1 MRNHILRAAAG
12 NVATAPAYVTDNLV
26 FHIDAGD
33 TNSYSGSGT
42 TVYNL
47 IHNDSSSS
55 YNSNI
60 SHSTSDGGYWS
71 FGESPNTAYGIE
83 FEIGGNN
90 NYLNIGSND
99 FTIEMWMK
107 PTNLNGFNFSIPL
120 EYTKEYPQSGL
131 GLNDYFQF
139 FVQLFNNNNQGVINL
154 RTYYSTQNNNNAN
167 FFGTNFISTTWQ
179 NNSSWLHYVVTSDVS
194 STTRQNYKNGQFLS
208 FLSNSNFN
216 FVRNSNDNQLHIG
229 GVGTPSF
236 FPFPFI
242 GDISIVRIYN
252 GKALS
257 STEVTQNYNAEK
269 ARYGY

>member
-1 MRNHILRAAAG
+1 MRNHFLRAA
-12 NVATAPAYVTDNLV
+12 VATGPTYVTDDLA

-47 IHNDSSSS
+47 IHNDSSAS
-55 YNSNI
+55 YDSNI
-60 SHSTSDGGYWS
+60 SHSTSNGGYWS
-71 FGESPNTAYGIE
+71 FGDSPSTTTGIE

-90 NYLNIGSND
+90 NYLDIGSND

-107 PTNLNGFNFSIPL
+107 PTDLNFFNFSIPL
-120 EYTKEYPQSGL
+120 DYIKAYPQSGL
-131 GLNDYFQF
+131 TDSEHLQF
-139 FVQLFNNNNQGVINL
+139 YVNLFNVNNQGVINL
-154 RTYYSTQNNNNAN
+154 RTWYSTQNNNYSN
-167 FFGTNFISTTWQ
+167 FYGTNFISTTWP
-179 NNSSWLHYVVTSDVS
+179 NNTSWLHYVVTSDVS
-194 STTRQNYKNGQFLS
+194 STTRRIYKNGQFLS
-208 FLSNSNFN
+208 SLSNSNFN
-216 FVRNSNDNQLHIG
+216 YIRNSNDNQLHIG
-229 GVGTPSF
+229 GASTAAF
-236 FPFPFI
+236 LPFPFL

>member
-1 MRNHILRAAAG
+1 MRNHFLRAAVG
-12 NVATAPAYVTDNLV
+12 NLTTAPAYVTDDLA

-47 IHNDSSSS
+47 IYNDSSAS

-60 SHSTSDGGYWS
+60 SHSSSDGGYWS
-71 FGESPNTAYGIE
+71 FGYTTNYGIE

-90 NYLNIGSND
+90 NYLDIGSND

-107 PTNLNGFNFSIPL
+107 PTNLNYFNFSIPL
-120 EYTKEYPQSGL
+120 DYIKEYPQSGL
-131 GLNDYFQF
+131 TFNDYLQF
-139 FVQLFNNNNQGVINL
+139 YVILYNVNNQGVINL
-154 RTYYSTQNNNNAN
+154 RTWYSTQNNNNSN
-167 FFGTNFISTTWQ
+167 FYGTNFISTTWP

-194 STTRQNYKNGQFLS
+194 STTRRIYKNGQFLS
-208 FLSNSNFN
+208 YLSASDYN
-216 FVRNSNDNQLHIG
+216 FVRNAANNQLHIG
-229 GVGTPSF
+229 GTSTVSSF
-236 FPFPFI
+236 SYPFL

>member
-1 MRNHILRAAAG
+1 MRNHFLRAA
-12 NVATAPAYVTDNLV
+12 ATAPAYVTDDLA
-26 FHIDAGD
+26 FHIDAG
-33 TNSYSGSGT
+33 NSLSYSGSGT

-55 YNSNI
+55 FNQYI
-60 SHSTSDGGYWS
+60 SHSSSDGGYWS
-71 FGESPNTAYGIE
+71 FGSTTGHGIE

-90 NYLNIGSND
+90 NYLDIGSND

-107 PTNLNGFNFSIPL
+107 PTNLNNQNFNIPL
-120 EYTKEYPQSGL
+120 QYVQEVPQSNY
-131 GLNDYFQF
+131 GLNDYQQF
-139 FVQLFNNNNQGVINL
+139 LVILFNNNNNQGIIQLQTQYQARPDN
-154 RTYYSTQNNNNAN
+154 STAY

-179 NNSSWLHYVVTSDVS
+179 NNSSWLHYVLTSDVNVG
-194 STTRQNYKNGQFLS
+194 STSGTRRIYKNGQSLS
-208 FLSNSNFN
+208 FLSNSNFD
-216 FVRNSNDNQLHIG
+216 FVRNAANNQLHIG
-229 GVGTPSF
+229 GNSNVGSA
-236 FPFPFI
+236 FPFL